1 MTDITTKKLALVTG
15 ASRGI
20 GAATAEM
27 LAREGWHVI
36 ITGRTEAGLAELDDR
51 IHKAGGSTTIA
62 LQTDG
67 FVRSWGYGS
76 SPADLGPFSSVTL
89 HDSCETHESS

>member
-1 MTDITTKKLALVTG
+1 MTEITDKKLALVTG

-36 ITGRTEAGLAELDDR
+36 ITARTTSTCLSVSSFMAAMLTEPLRQQRGQLHRPAGHRA
-51 IHKAGGSTTIA
+51 
-62 LQTDG
+62 Q
-67 FVRSWGYGS
+67 
-76 SPADLGPFSSVTL
+76 
-89 HDSCETHESS
+89 HDQPDIDA